1 MLMVTGIPA
10 IDPQHHS
17 HADRFIP
24 PADRFRLGVRDGMT
38 PGGSPSTRRH
48 IRRSSSEGSFRC
60 KIPGDATAVTHDVV
74 MR

>member
-24 PADRFRLGVRDGMT
+24 P
-38 PGGSPSTRRH
+38 PIGS
-48 IRRSSSEGSFRC
+48 G
-60 KIPGDATAVTHDVV
+60 TAFAAE
-74 MR
+74 